1 MFFVVKAKVGRRG
14 AVPNAELNFTRSYHL
29 VLGPPGALEHLH
41 PLD

>member
-1 MFFVVKAKVGRRG
+1 VLFVVKAKLGRGG
-14 AVPNAELNFTRSYHL
+14 AVPNAELNFTRSYHH